1 MPTSE
6 RYQSVARQIA
16 RYLASR
22 QQPDGRFPGPDN
34 YGRAA
39 ALWLWS
45 DLGDEFARS
54 TALAKR
60 CLESHPP
67 EGHGEFNAYALLQCG
82 ERVDVEFAGRMLRR
96 IRFGRRHSANW
107 VLLRAVCRS
116 HSDRPLAIARA
127 RLDARAALARYMR
140 LGFIADRAGVRS
152 FAYHCFCGALLVD
165 LWQRRGYRWAAAAA
179 AQAAEFISRFIL
191 PNGDALYVG
200 RGQEQIFGYG
210 ALLYLL
216 EAAGEMTG
224 NADFRE
230 YADRVFGY
238 LLSFQRNDGA
248 FPLVLREGED
258 PEPWTD
264 GTRLGWYSYNRYADY
279 LPFLGCMLLKAAR
292 PTVPL
297 YGAASSPSQ
306 HPDFSVHREAG
317 YVAVLSRPS
326 GATTNDLAFPYVCI
340 NQVSLLPCYGAEGGS
355 PADAVPLP
363 YGTLT
368 GGREYAFRE
377 RVRYRLTNP
386 GLVGE
391 SGLVRHTRAFEFRSD
406 GFICRD
412 EIAFR
417 RACSFSE
424 FVPAN
429 FLLRDLRP
437 GGDGVY
443 ETSYQGA
450 KAIVQVNRPVVI
462 RPDAGGSASGRLA
475 ALQCRLVPFRAA
487 AGDAVTVETW
497 VRFA

>member
-1 MPTSE
+1 
-6 RYQSVARQIA
+6 
-16 RYLASR
+16 
-22 QQPDGRFPGPDN
+22 
-34 YGRAA
+34 
-39 ALWLWS
+39 
-45 DLGDEFARS
+45 
-54 TALAKR
+54 
-60 CLESHPP
+60 
-67 EGHGEFNAYALLQCG
+67 
-82 ERVDVEFAGRMLRR
+82 MLRR

-292 PTVPL
+292 PTARRPRRRSILTSACTARRGMSLSSRVQAVRL
-297 YGAASSPSQ
+297 RTTWHSHMCASTRSRS
-306 HPDFSVHREAG
+306 SRATGRRED
-317 YVAVLSRPS
+317 P
-326 GATTNDLAFPYVCI
+326 
-340 NQVSLLPCYGAEGGS
+340 
-355 PADAVPLP
+355 
-363 YGTLT
+363 
-368 GGREYAFRE
+368 
-377 RVRYRLTNP
+377 RLTP
-386 GLVGE
+386 CRCRTG
-391 SGLVRHTRAFEFRSD
+391 RS
-406 GFICRD
+406 
-412 EIAFR
+412 
-417 RACSFSE
+417 
-424 FVPAN
+424 
-429 FLLRDLRP
+429 
-437 GGDGVY
+437 
-443 ETSYQGA
+443 Q
-450 KAIVQVNRPVVI
+450 
-462 RPDAGGSASGRLA
+462 AGGNTHFVSECGI
-475 ALQCRLVPFRAA
+475 
-487 AGDAVTVETW
+487 D
-497 VRFA
+497 